1 MIMLSVSAR
10 RGLAV
15 AGLAAVTVTA
25 AGCGSSGGTTATQ
38 SSAPSSAAT
47 SGAASPST
55 TPGASTPAAGPSS
68 RSSARSGLAACST
81 SALSASLDS
90 NQGGGAAGSTYLPI
104 DFTNTSDAG
113 CVLYGY
119 PGVSFVTGPGG
130 TQIGAAATRA
140 SGASPVS
147 VTLAAHATAHAWL
160 QVVRGRQLPGVDLPT
175 GHRTLAE
182 GVPAGQHGRVLHRP
196 FVPRMLL
203 GQGDRTD
210 GDAGTLRRG
219 RSGTGPLS
227 TGVLST
233 FLPSTA
239 CRASPSRAP
248 VPRVPFP

>member
-1 MIMLSVSAR
+1 MIILSAGTR

-15 AGLAAVTVTA
+15 AGLAAVTATA
-25 AGCGSSGGTTATQ
+25 AGCGSSGGTTASQ

-47 SGAASPST
+47 SGPASQSS
-55 TPGASTPAAGPSS
+55 TPGASTPTAGPSS
-68 RSSARSGLAACST
+68 RSSAGSGLAACAT
-81 SALSASLDS
+81 SALSVSLDT

-104 DFTNTSDAG
+104 NFTNTSGAG
-113 CVLYGY
+113 CALYGY

-140 SGASPVS
+140 SSASSIS

-160 QVVRGRQLPGVDLPT
+160 QVVEGRQLPGVDLPT
-175 GHRTLAE
+175 GHRALAE
-182 GVPAGQHGRVLHRP
+182 GVPAGQHGGVLHRP

-203 GQGDRTD
+203 GQGDGAD
-210 GDAGTLRRG
+210 GDAGALRRR

-233 FLPSTA
+233 FLLSTA
-239 CRASPSRAP
+239 CRASPSRVP
-248 VPRVPFP
+248 VPRTPFP